1 MFNNNFYLRTHKAAA
16 LICMLFAISSC
27 SSLSSLKF
35 WDSGEVDLDEPKP
48 LESISSS
55 KVIKIGTKAVIRHL
69 KDAKD
74 HQLDCRVDGVGEM
87 MVTAQFVKK

>member
-55 KVIKIGTKAVIRHL
+55 KVIKVNWSKSFS
-69 KDAKD
+69 
-74 HQLDCRVDGVGEM
+74 GENLLGNFFLSDLNI
-87 MVTAQFVKK
+87 QKLVKIFLLLI

>member
-55 KVIKIGTKAVIRHL
+55 KVI
-69 KDAKD
+69 
-74 HQLDCRVDGVGEM
+74 
-87 MVTAQFVKK
+87 